1 MPEKNLQQQIFH
13 PEKMQ
18 LSKFHF
24 YSYGIVAEH
33 KVPSSKIIE
42 VTPVEEMTFLDG
54 FVTGDEKVV
63 TAAGTD
69 SSGTPYE
76 TSVKTGATIQA
87 EWLRL
92 SCSNRLT
99 APDVRRNAP
108 VMIYQFGDSDKY
120 YWTTLKDDSHLRKL
134 ETVIWGISATREE
147 GATPSHNNLYY
158 FEISSHRKLVT
169 FHTSQADG
177 EPFGYDFQFNT
188 KEGQVTIKDTA
199 GNYFHLNSAIN
210 RLCMKNV
217 DGSLIDITGEVATVE
232 TNSEINLKSKKIT
245 TTSQELIHKTEKMD
259 TTSQTNKVTSS
270 ELTLSANTV
279 VEGPALAIKS
289 KRVKIAS

>member
-1 MPEKNLQQQIFH
+1 MPEKNLQQQLFR
-13 PEKMQ
+13 PEKLQ

-33 KVPSSKIIE
+33 KALSSNIIE
-42 VTPVEEMTFLDG
+42 VTPVEEMAFLDG

-63 TAAGTD
+63 TSAGTD

-76 TSVKTGATIQA
+76 TSVKTAATIQA

-134 ETVIWGISATREE
+134 ETVVWGISATRDE
-147 GATPSHNNLYY
+147 GAAPSHNNLYY

-177 EPFGYDFQFNT
+177 EPFSYDFQFNT
-188 KEGQVTIKDTA
+188 KDGQVTLRDSA
-199 GNYFHLNSAIN
+199 GNYFHLNSALN
-210 RLCMKNV
+210 QLRMQNV
-217 DGSLIDITGEVATVE
+217 NGSLIDITGEVATIE

-245 TTSQELIHKTEKMD
+245 TTSEELIHKTEKMQ
-259 TTSQTNKVTSS
+259 TTSETSEVTSS

-279 VEGPALAIKS
+279 IAGPALAIKS